1 MHSTFTANDLW
12 NLLCEQADLLD
23 QLLIFGGHQ
32 QQAIAANRMSE
43 LIAILGNKQP
53 YLERLEQVR
62 KQLHAW
68 QPKSEHGFVWPDLA
82 QREQCQQKRDRS
94 AQSFAALIDLEHA
107 CELALAQSR
116 DQIQQRLKN
125 FDSSRTAAA
134 AYQSQEQEPAS
145 TAARV
150 DFSSIG

>member
-1 MHSTFTANDLW
+1 MQSTLTANDLW

-23 QLLIFGGHQ
+23 QLLIFGSHQ
-32 QQAIAANRMSE
+32 QQAIEANRMSE
-43 LIAILGNKQP
+43 LIAILGDKQP

-68 QPKSEHGFVWPDLA
+68 QPEIERDFVWPDA
-82 QREQCQQKRDRS
+82 DQRQQCKQNRDRS
-94 AQSFAALIDLEHA
+94 AQSFAALIDLEHS

-125 FDSSRTAAA
+125 FESSQTAAA
-134 AYQSQEQEPAS
+134 AYQSQEPAS
-145 TAARV
+145 TSRV